1 MPHVCMIQIS
11 VSDLDEAIEWY
22 TKTLGFEISKE
33 HYHHPVAV
41 DLIHGG
47 IRLLL
52 HKADRP
58 TTIDYPNVSQTLIC
72 IETDDIVKKMDDLKQ
87 QGVELLHETPQDF
100 PAGKFTA
107 FRDPFGNVHELV
119 ELRL

>member
-11 VSDLDEAIEWY
+11 VSGLDKAIEWY
-22 TKTLGFEISKE
+22 SKILGFEISKE

-41 DLIHGG
+41 DLIHDG
-47 IRLLL
+47 IRLIL
-52 HKADRP
+52 HIADKP

-72 IETDDIVKKMDDLKQ
+72 ISTDNIVKKMDDLRRR
-87 QGVELLHETPQDF
+87 GVELLHDTPQDF
-100 PAGKFTA
+100 PAGKFIA

-119 ELRL
+119 ELKS